1 MINFLGKTLVIVHT
15 LLCLLGM
22 TWAGAMFLQ
31 FTDLGWKVPRQH
43 LDQSIPS
50 EFDKSVASIKLA
62 LQGRDLIL
70 PGVRPPQ
77 DSLRDTANYLPGN
90 HLFYASE
97 LNRLRKSSDPIV
109 VKGLKEGLDYLE
121 PSKLPGLGKPKL
133 DVDMPAFTKSYES
146 YLADLQDQ
154 YKKIDAEQAAIRKTL
169 EETREINF
177 QLTGKDDAGE
187 SKTKG
192 IYDLLD
198 VETQTQSRL
207 KAEREYMQPFREQAV
222 EEARLYQLRRVG
234 MELTLQKLQK
244 K

>member
-1 MINFLGKTLVIVHT
+1 MINFLGKTLVVVHT
-15 LLCLLGM
+15 LLCLVGM
-22 TWAGAMFLQ
+22 TWAAALYLQ

-50 EFDKSVASIKLA
+50 EFDKSVASIKVA
-62 LQGRDLIL
+62 LQGRDLVL

-77 DSLRDTANYLPGN
+77 DALRVTANYLPGN
-90 HLFYASE
+90 HLFYVNE
-97 LNRLRKSSDPIV
+97 LERLRSSPNPIV
-109 VKGLKEGLDYLE
+109 VKGVAEGLDYLE
-121 PSKLPGLGKPKL
+121 ATKAPGLGRPKL
-133 DVDMPAFTKSYES
+133 DVEIKGIDKSYDA
-146 YLADLQDQ
+146 YLADLQA
-154 YKKIDAEQAAIRKTL
+154 KHKEIDVEQAAIRDTI
-169 EETREINF
+169 EETRKINF

-222 EEARLYQLRRVG
+222 EEARLFQLRRVG
-234 MELTLQKLQK
+234 MERTLQRLK

>member
-1 MINFLGKTLVIVHT
+1 MMNFLGKALVLVHT
-15 LLCLLGM
+15 LLCLVGM
-22 TWAGAMFLQ
+22 AWAVAMYLQ
-31 FTDLGWKVPRQH
+31 FTDLGWKVPRQQ

-50 EFDKSVASIKLA
+50 EFDKSVASLKLA
-62 LQGRDLIL
+62 LQGRDLVM

-77 DSLRDTANYLPGN
+77 DSLRDAERYLPGN
-90 HLFYASE
+90 HLFYAAE
-97 LNRLRKSSDPIV
+97 LERLRSASDPIV
-109 VKGLKEGLDYLE
+109 VKGIAEGLDSLE
-121 PSKLPGLGKPKL
+121 PSKRPGLGKPKL
-133 DVDMPAFTKSYES
+133 DVEMKGFEKSYDA
-146 YLADLQDQ
+146 YLADLQGQ
-154 YKKIDAEQAAIRKTL
+154 LKKIDDEQAAIRKTI
-169 EETREINF
+169 EQTREINY

-222 EEARLYQLRRVG
+222 EEARLFQLRRVG
-234 MELTLQKLQK
+234 MERTLQRLK